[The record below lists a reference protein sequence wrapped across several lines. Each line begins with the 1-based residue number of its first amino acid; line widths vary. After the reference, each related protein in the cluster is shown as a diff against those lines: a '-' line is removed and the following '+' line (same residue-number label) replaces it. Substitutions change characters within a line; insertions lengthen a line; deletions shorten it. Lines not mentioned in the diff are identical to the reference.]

1 MTKEE
6 LEAKNADI
14 IIAVDPDIQK
24 NGLAVLR
31 KDTKRISVFA
41 LPFAEC
47 FWRIW
52 NLCDAAREKNEKAI
66 VLVEG
71 GWLNQSN
78 WHFSYA
84 DNRTKCAAIGRK
96 VGMNHQC
103 GIDML
108 AMLKHFGVDAYEV
121 KPLEKHWQ
129 GRERKITQEEI
140 TQFIPDLPKRMN
152 QEERDAALIAWVYG
166 GFQTKLKTI

>member
-1 MTKEE
+1 MDEWVIKQ
-6 LEAKNADI
+6 NALQADT
-14 IIAVDPDIQK
+14 IIAIDPDVDK
-24 NGLAVLR
+24 NGLAILSM
-31 KDTKRISVFA
+31 KTKRVSVFA

-47 FWRIW
+47 FRRVTEIVEAS
-52 NLCDAAREKNEKAI
+52 DGKKVI
-66 VLVEG
+66 VLIEG

-129 GRERKITQEEI
+129 GRERKISQDEI

-152 QEERDAALIAWVYG
+152 QEERDAALIAWVYA
-166 GFQTKLKTI
+166 GFQIKLKTI